1 MRRLTTLAVAVLLLT
16 VAPGGALAASATGP
30 EGAHASVSSSVGT
43 ATQQDCSF
51 PVSRVDATGTNVT
64 VSEDPERVVVLAPS
78 AAQTM
83 WELNEDSSVVG
94 LPTGPTTAYLEG
106 SQNRTDVTNQ
116 DGTVNQE
123 RVVGLQPDLVL
134 APNIVPN
141 GTVSQL
147 RSAGLTVYKVDFGT
161 SLASITTKVS
171 LFGRF
176 TGACDRAA
184 TVNSDFNASLEDIR
198 ANAPEQPPRVA
209 YFFYNFTTGE
219 GTFIHEAIETAGGDN
234 IAANAGVSGY
244 KPLND
249 EIVADRNPQ
258 WVVRP
263 AGSSLP
269 SGPPWNGTDAYVLGQ
284 TLTVDNNLIS
294 QPGPRVVQPM
304 QNMSEAFQNT
314 ETLETDTGSATET
327 PTAVQDDPGETPS
340 GDAENVTMQ
349 NAGGDGEQTPDAET
363 NSGGQPGFGAVTVLA
378 AALVGLLA
386 LARRTE

>member
-1 MRRLTTLAVAVLLLT
+1 MRTLTTLVVAALLVA
-16 VAPGGALAASATGP
+16 VAPGGALAAPATGP
-30 EGAHASVSSSVGT
+30 AGAHAPPTNGAVAST
-43 ATQQDCSF
+43 AGAATTQADCSF

-64 VSEDPERVVVLAPS
+64 VSEVPDRVVVLAPS

-83 WELNEDSSVVG
+83 WELDVESKVVG

-116 DGTVNQE
+116 DGTVNRE

-141 GTVSQL
+141 ETISQL
-147 RSAGLTVYKVDFGT
+147 RGAGLTVYKVGFGK
-161 SLASITTKVS
+161 SLDSITTKVS

-184 TVNSDFNASLEDIR
+184 TVNSEFNATMEEIR
-198 ANAPEQPPRVA
+198 ADAPAESPRVA
-209 YFFYNFTTGE
+209 YFFYNFTTGS

-234 IAANAGVSGY
+234 IAANAGVEGF
-244 KPLND
+244 KPLNA

-263 AGSSLP
+263 AGSPLP
-269 SGPPWNGTDAYVLGQ
+269 SGAPWDSTDAYRLDQ
-284 TLTVDNNLIS
+284 TLTVNNNLIS

-304 QNMSEAFQNT
+304 RNMSEAFQST
-314 ETLETDTGSATET
+314 QQVSTGTPTGGET
-327 PTAVQDDPGETPS
+327 PTEATTDD
-340 GDAENVTMQ
+340 
-349 NAGGDGEQTPDAET
+349 GGDGSVEPANETPGAGTTD
-363 NSGGQPGFGAVTVLA
+363 SGGQPGFGAVTALVAAVLGVLA
-378 AALVGLLA
+378 LVQ
-386 LARRTE
+386 RER